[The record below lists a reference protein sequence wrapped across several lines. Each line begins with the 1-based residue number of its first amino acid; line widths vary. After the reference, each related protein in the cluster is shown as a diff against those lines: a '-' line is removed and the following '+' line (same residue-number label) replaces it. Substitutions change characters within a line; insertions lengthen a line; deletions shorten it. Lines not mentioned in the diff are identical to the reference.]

1 MSENTLYLDLTV
13 LLNLKE
19 LIMLSKKNLNQIT
32 KQGLTEQI
40 IEQQLSQFKNGF
52 PFLKLK
58 AAASVEEG
66 IVKTNDEQREY
77 YINLWNSYKQGN
89 KKIVKFVP
97 ASGAASRMFKDLFEY
112 LDADYKEPRTSFEKT
127 FCDNIKLFAFRE
139 ELCDKCNQNDK
150 KNIKGLIEVGDY
162 KTIVRNLLDEK
173 GLNYSNL
180 PKGLLLFY
188 NYEDGP
194 RTAMEEHLAEGA
206 LYASSQGKVFLHFT
220 VSHNH
225 LDLFKKKVK
234 EKTPYFENKFGVTY
248 DISFSEQKATTDT
261 IAVNLDN
268 TPFLDEDD
276 NLVFRPGGHGALIEN
291 LNDIDGDV
299 IFIKN
304 IDNVVPDSYKEDTVV
319 YKQVLAG
326 LLIELQTKIFNYL
339 EVLEAKTYTSETL
352 QEIRLFLEKEL
363 CCVKNGVET
372 LLEEELANYLFTKLN
387 RPIRICG
394 VVRNQGEAGGG
405 PFLVYNNDNT
415 ISLQILESS
424 QIDKDNEAYLSMFKN
439 GTHFNPVDL
448 VCGTKDFKGRPFNLT
463 NYVDKNTGFI
473 SLKSKN
479 GKELKAL
486 ELPGLWNGAM
496 SDWNTVCVEV
506 PLSTFNPVKTVNDL
520 LKKS

>member
-1 MSENTLYLDLTV
+1 M
-13 LLNLKE
+13 
-19 LIMLSKKNLNQIT
+19 
-32 KQGLTEQI
+32 
-40 IEQQLSQFKNGF
+40 
-52 PFLKLK
+52 
-58 AAASVEEG
+58 
-66 IVKTNDEQREY
+66 
-77 YINLWNSYKQGN
+77 
-89 KKIVKFVP
+89 
-97 ASGAASRMFKDLFEY
+97 
-112 LDADYKEPRTSFEKT
+112 
-127 FCDNIKLFAFRE
+127 
-139 ELCDKCNQNDK
+139 CDKCKQNDK
-150 KNIKGLIEVGDY
+150 KNIKGLIEEGDY

-188 NYEDGP
+188 NYKDGP

-225 LDLFKKKVK
+225 LDLFKEKVK

-363 CCVKNGVET
+363 CCVKDDVET
-372 LLEEELANYLFTKLN
+372 MSDEELANYLFTKLN

-405 PFLVYNNDNT
+405 TFLVYNNDNT